1 MTTSA
6 KTDSGIGAAALP
18 LFPAPLIGRS
28 AELAALA
35 TMLTAPSTRLLTL
48 TGPPGVGKTRLALA
62 TASVAADGFA
72 DGGRF
77 VNVAALHDPAG
88 VIAEVARVLGVGEA
102 PGFSLVERLITA
114 LADKELLLVVDNCEH
129 VIEAGGE
136 LSALIGGC
144 PRLRIVATSRER
156 FRLALE
162 REFPVPPLAM
172 PEHADVIDLARL
184 AANSSVALLVERTH
198 AVLPD
203 FTLTTR
209 NAPAVAEICV
219 RLDGLPLALE
229 LAAARLK
236 LFTPSELAA
245 RLGDRMRVLTGGA
258 RDVPARHRTLRAAIG
273 WSHDLLTAPER
284 MLFRRLAVFAHGW
297 TLEAAEQVCAEPG
310 LDVLAATSSLVEKS
324 LLRRATRR
332 GGRSGLAVEVGG
344 VGRGGRRGWPW
355 GSAGLVGRGSTIG
368 EARSGKHDRGSTAG
382 EARPGKHG
390 RGETAETAEF
400 RMLES
405 LREYADEQLAEAGE
419 LEATQSRH
427 AAYFAEL
434 AAGADAGIGTQE
446 ETFWFDWIGHEQ
458 GNLRAALDHC
468 LDAGDIA
475 SAHRLGAALGWYS
488 YTRGYL
494 GEGQATLDRVL
505 LAAESPAIEPPPDE
519 VASVTLLAGGV
530 IACGRG
536 DLDYAESLL
545 RRSVAASEPASDIR
559 RTAIATAF
567 LGHVARGRGNH
578 DEALTCY
585 RRAGALFE
593 ELGNPRGVAWAG
605 LDLGL
610 LARERGDLAE
620 AEPLLRDSLN
630 RFRDIGY
637 PWAIAWSAWALGTVL
652 LGAGR
657 YDEAAPLLVEALD
670 GTESVDDRR
679 GVAQC
684 LEALAGLASAGDGSC
699 DTAARLLGAAAALRL
714 ALAAPLPAA
723 ERRTRDL
730 VDDAVSR
737 ALDTGAYEH
746 ARHAGRTMPLGSA
759 VRLARSVGTARREAS
774 PVAADVSL
782 TRRERQVAAL
792 VATGRTNRQIGRAL
806 GIAEKTTEV
815 HVHNIMGKL
824 GAHSRAEVA
833 AWAVSRGLHRPSP
846 PEQI

>member
-6 KTDSGIGAAALP
+6 KTDIGIGAAALP

-62 TASVAADGFA
+62 TASLAADGFA
-72 DGGRF
+72 DGRRF
-77 VNVAALHDPAG
+77 VDVAALHDPAG

-136 LSALIGGC
+136 LGALVGGC

-203 FTLTTR
+203 FTLTAQ

-229 LAAARLK
+229 LAAARFK
-236 LFTPSELAA
+236 LFTPAELAA
-245 RLGDRMRVLTGGA
+245 RLGDRMRLLTGGA

-297 TLEAAEQVCAEPG
+297 TLEAAEQVCADPG
-310 LDVLAATSSLVEKS
+310 LDVLAATSSLVDKS
-324 LLRRATRR
+324 LLRRATRP

-344 VGRGGRRGWPW
+344 GGWKNSW
-355 GSAGLVGRGSTIG
+355 G
-368 EARSGKHDRGSTAG
+368 D
-382 EARPGKHG
+382 
-390 RGETAETAEF
+390 TAETAEF

-419 LEATQSRH
+419 LAATRSRH

-434 AAGADAGIGTQE
+434 AAEADAGVGTPG
-446 ETFWFDWIGHEQ
+446 ETFWLDWIGHEQ

-475 SAHRLGAALGWYS
+475 SAHRVGAALGWYA

-494 GEGQATLDRVL
+494 GEGQVTLDRVL

-545 RRSVAASEPASDIR
+545 RRSVAASEPAFDIR

-593 ELGNPRGVAWAG
+593 ELGNPSGVAWAG
-605 LDLGL
+605 FDLGL

-670 GTESVDDRR
+670 GSESVDDRR
-679 GVAQC
+679 SVAQC
-684 LEALAGLASAGDGSC
+684 LEALAGLASAAGGSY

-723 ERRTRDL
+723 EQRTCDV
-730 VDDAVSR
+730 VDDAVCQ
-737 ALDTGAYEH
+737 ALDTDAYEH

-759 VRLARSVGTARREAS
+759 VRLARSVGTARREAA

-782 TRRERQVAAL
+782 TRRERQVAEL

-846 PEQI
+846 PDQM